1 MSSSERRESTVEPAL
16 VDEGLSVTPG
26 PFGRPRPATPEGA
39 PYLPLAAAAP
49 TRIQPPDQDAR
60 DYAVNPLHH
69 VVLEASAGTGKTS
82 VLVRR
87 YLNLLEAGVS
97 PVNILAITFTRKAAA
112 EMRDRIVSHL
122 RREAQRSAEGRARWR
137 DLRDRV
143 GDISISTIDA
153 FCLSLLREFPLE
165 ADLDPG
171 FRMAD
176 DTEVARLSA
185 QALDHALRI
194 GRAVAQA
201 DPDLATLFAHLSP
214 MQLRTGLMHLLARRL
229 VAPAALAAFLRG
241 APAARQADDVLRDAA
256 RRMFAVLDATDGAM
270 ARFLST
276 GPLASPRFRV
286 LARELEALR
295 GGEHDVV
302 RLRAAVSRLQ
312 AYVLKT
318 DGQPRRQPH
327 GYRASD
333 YPGTDARARHLAA
346 FATIATRIS
355 AESERLS
362 REMNVVLARGVQRLF
377 GIAERFYLQSLE
389 ELDVL
394 DFSEG
399 LRRAVEMLERMDEF
413 SRSRFRL
420 ESRYQ
425 HLLVDEFQD
434 TSHLQWRLVALL
446 IESWRAGEGAAS
458 EGALAPTIFVVGDRK
473 QSIYRFRDAD
483 VSILSEAGRYIS
495 ALRPGQRST
504 RAISTS
510 FRSRPELLAFL
521 NDLFEEVEKTAG
533 RSDAFRYDE
542 QDRFPILDGLPMPS
556 LREPA
561 LGLVVETSAAAMAQ
575 AVADEVVRLI
585 ASRATVRDRDT
596 GVPRAIEVGDIAIL
610 FRSRDSHREF
620 ERALEARGIPTYVY
634 KGLGF
639 FESDEIQDLVAVL
652 RALAA
657 PHDPVRVAAL
667 LRARI
672 SRVSDAGLL
681 ALRDVLGDV
690 LTTGADDEVAAAL
703 SPDDRAALRRLR
715 AAFTT
720 WLSLVDQC
728 VPSDVLDRVIG
739 DTAYVYEL
747 RGARV
752 VQARENV
759 KKFRALIRRIQ
770 NAGYATIGRIATH
783 LDRLSAGD
791 ESNAVIDAIHAVSLM
806 TVHAAKGLEF
816 PVVILGNLARGTG
829 SMSPPFRVIA
839 DAGHGTPAVSVGAFR
854 FEADR
859 DEREREGEETKRLL
873 YVAATRARDML
884 YLATQRDADGRVPR
898 NPGSLAQVLPDS
910 LVAAIEHLDA
920 SATAMQWMGRSGG
933 AHLFRACRA
942 PAAPGSVV
950 LAPSPASVAAPRL
963 LVGPLLAPPRVR
975 HVGVR
980 EWVAPP
986 NPASAITHGVVDPR
1000 FVLTGRLVHRLF
1012 AMPAAAETASM
1023 LLEARRLL
1031 AIEGH
1036 EGADS
1041 TQIAREAVAIVGQL
1055 RADGVLAEVLASGT
1069 VHHEVPFSM
1078 KVEDGEAGVV
1088 TVVRGAI
1095 DALVVDGARVT
1106 VVEIKTGAPAA
1117 WHEAQVDM
1125 YVRAATAMFPGSD
1138 VRGVLVGPAG
1148 PASRQLAAPDSLL
1161 STSGP
1166 QARGQNSKRVAEDD
1180 VTPSQAD

>member
-1 MSSSERRESTVEPAL
+1 MPSRQSRRMSSNAEP
-16 VDEGLSVTPG
+16 SVTPG
-26 PFGRPRPATPEGA
+26 GLPAMEPVPAPGR
-39 PYLPLAAAAP
+39 
-49 TRIQPPDQDAR
+49 RIEPPDQDAR
-60 DYAVNPLHH
+60 DYAVDPLHH

-97 PVNILAITFTRKAAA
+97 PVHILAITFTRKAAA
-112 EMRDRIVSHL
+112 EMRERIITHL

-137 DLRDRV
+137 ELRDRV

-194 GRAVAQA
+194 GRAVAQT

-214 MQLRTGLMHLLARRL
+214 LQLRHGLMHLLARRL

-241 APAARQADDVLRDAA
+241 APAARSSDDVLRDCAG
-256 RRMFAVLDATDGAM
+256 RLLDILDRPVGAM
-270 ARFLST
+270 ARFLAT
-276 GPLASPRFRV
+276 GPVASPRFRV
-286 LARELEALR
+286 LARELETLR
-295 GGEHDVV
+295 SGERDVV

-312 AYVLKT
+312 AYMLKA
-318 DGQPRRQPH
+318 DGEPRRQPH

-333 YPGTDARARHLAA
+333 YPGADARTRHLAA
-346 FATIATRIS
+346 FAPLARQVFD
-355 AESERLS
+355 ESERLS

-399 LRRAVEMLERMDEF
+399 LRRAVELLERMDEF

-521 NDLFEEVEKTAG
+521 NDVFEEVEKTGG

-542 QDRFPILDGLPMPS
+542 QDRFPVVEGLPMPS

-561 LGLVVETSAAAMAQ
+561 LGLVVEASAAAMAQ
-575 AVADEVVRLI
+575 AVGDEIVRLI
-585 ASRATVRDRDT
+585 ASRATVRDRET

-620 ERALEARGIPTYVY
+620 ERALEARGIATYVY

-652 RALAA
+652 QALAA
-657 PHDPVRVAAL
+657 PHDPMRVAAL

-672 SRVSDAGLL
+672 ARVSDAGVL
-681 ALRDVLGDV
+681 ALREVLGDV
-690 LTTGADDEVAAAL
+690 LTTGVDEGRLPIL
-703 SPDDRAALRRLR
+703 SRDDRGALDRLR

-720 WLSLVDQC
+720 WLSLVDQ
-728 VPSDVLDRVIG
+728 VAPSDILDRVIG

-747 RGARV
+747 RGPRV

-791 ESNAVIDAIHAVSLM
+791 ESNAVIDAVNAVSLM
-806 TVHAAKGLEF
+806 TVHASKGLEF

-829 SMSPPFRVIA
+829 SMAPPFRVIA

-873 YVAATRARDML
+873 YVAATRARDRL
-884 YLATQRDADGRVPR
+884 YLATQLDADGRIPR

-910 LVAAIEHLDA
+910 LVAEIERLDA
-920 SATAMQWMGRSGG
+920 SAAAMQWAGRSGA
-933 AHLFRACRA
+933 AHVFRACRA
-942 PAAPGSVV
+942 TPAPVSVA
-950 LAPSPASVAAPRL
+950 LAASPASSAAPRQ
-963 LVGPLLAPPRVR
+963 LVGPLTAPPRVR

-986 NPASAITHGVVDPR
+986 DPSMAVARGVVDPR
-1000 FVLTGRLVHRLF
+1000 FVVTGRLVHRLF
-1012 AMPAAAETASM
+1012 AMSVAADAASM
-1023 LLEARRLL
+1023 LAEAARVL
-1031 AIEGH
+1031 ATEGYD
-1036 EGADS
+1036 GADPAR
-1041 TQIAREAVAIVGQL
+1041 IAREAVSLVEHL
-1055 RADGVLAEVLASGT
+1055 RANGVLAQVLASGT
-1069 VHHEVPFSM
+1069 VHHEVPFSLR
-1078 KVEDGEAGVV
+1078 VEDGEDGVV

-1117 WHEAQVDM
+1117 WHQAQVEV
-1125 YVRAATAMFPGSD
+1125 YVRAATALFPGSE

-1148 PASRQLAAPDSLL
+1148 QTFVPRHDRRP
-1161 STSGP
+1161 
-1166 QARGQNSKRVAEDD
+1166 VAD
-1180 VTPSQAD
+1180 